1 MAFTDPDT
9 NQRIPLDMDLAQRY
23 VQEMRAVWAA
33 GECEHERTELRRG
46 FNKGGGPMVRHQC
59 LDCGKLVG
67 NALKR
72 TPETDALPEIDEAQH
87 PEFEAHHKAERDA
100 VMRRYVALQTSRW
113 QGRAEGKSYFQ
124 QKHEDYLASPEWA
137 ERRSLVMD
145 RASGLCEGCR
155 KAPATEVHHLSYSN
169 WGHELLFELVALC
182 GDCHARTH
190 RRDEDRETGCVDCVH
205 AGDEGEWCQQFTMPT
220 AAALMPGGACGPD
233 REGFVPSEDYGETIG
248 P

>member
-169 WGHELLFELVALC
+169 WGHEPSSSSWPYAAIATLELT
-182 GDCHARTH
+182 GGMRT
-190 RRDEDRETGCVDCVH
+190 
-205 AGDEGEWCQQFTMPT
+205 AKPAAST
-220 AAALMPGGACGPD
+220 ASTRAMKGNGVNNSRCRPPQL
-233 REGFVPSEDYGETIG
+233 
-248 P
+248 